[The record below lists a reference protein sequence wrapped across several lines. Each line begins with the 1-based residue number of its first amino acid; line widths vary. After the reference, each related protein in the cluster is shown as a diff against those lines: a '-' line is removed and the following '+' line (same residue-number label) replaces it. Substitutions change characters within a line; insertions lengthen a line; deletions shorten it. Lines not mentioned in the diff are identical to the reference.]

1 MASASLRLETVSLP
15 SAALGDPVNLVPVRR
30 TQDLHAVDDGVQI
43 DEELRAGL
51 TYGHVRNVA
60 PYLPQQDYDRTLVDR
75 DHRVIVLEND
85 HVRAEVLP
93 DLGGR
98 LRRLYDKSA
107 GRELLHVNAV
117 FQPGN
122 LALRNAWFSG
132 GVEWNIG
139 TIGHTPLTASTLHA
153 VEIER
158 PDGAAAVRLYE
169 YERLRGVVYSVEF
182 VLGADARELLVRGTI
197 VDVRE
202 STEAV
207 PMYWWS
213 NIAVDQTA
221 DTRVIAPAHGAWK
234 FAYRENVHLIPV
246 GDDAPRPDITR
257 PALAPQAADYFFDLD
272 EKAHPWI
279 AAVEADGRG
288 LLQMSDALLRGR
300 KLFVWGESDGGRRWQ
315 SWLSHGTGTYL
326 EIQAGIA
333 RTQLEHVPMPAGATW
348 SWTEA
353 YGLVEVDGTVALGD
367 SWDAAID
374 EVASS
379 SAAGRLRDAIE
390 AESTRSTADD
400 RVGEVLSI
408 GSGWGALEQRR
419 RIHTR
424 SGPFEDSRTPFRP
437 NHLGAEQEG
446 WLQLLRGG
454 PFPDGL
460 PLSYQRDDA
469 WVPFLES
476 ETTPDAA
483 FALGV
488 LHAAQGRL
496 DEAVA
501 ALTAAVQA
509 QDTWYARRALAEI
522 AQERGD
528 ESAARA
534 HALRALE
541 LSDLTVASVDL
552 GELLL
557 RLGAPTEALQ
567 AATTVDEEHPG
578 GRARLLRAQ
587 ALVALERYA
596 EARDLL
602 ADGIEVADLAE
613 GDNALTELW
622 RSAAVGIQRAADP
635 TASAEVLAERAA
647 AVDPLPARYDFRMSL
662 DA

>member
-1 MASASLRLETVSLP
+1 MASASLRVETVSLP
-15 SAALGDPVNLVPVRR
+15 SATLGDPVNLVPVRR
-30 TQDLHAVDDGVQI
+30 THDLHAVDAGVQI
-43 DEELRAGL
+43 DEDLRAGL
-51 TYGHVRNVA
+51 SYGHVRNIA

-75 DHRVIVLEND
+75 EHRVLVLEND
-85 HVRAEVLP
+85 HLRAEILP

-98 LRRLYDKSA
+98 LRRLYDKGA
-107 GRELLHVNAV
+107 ERELLHVNAV

-182 VLGADARELLVRGTI
+182 VLGADARELLVHNSI

-202 STEAV
+202 SSEPV

-272 EKAHPWI
+272 ERTHPWI

-300 KLFVWGESDGGRRWQ
+300 KLFVWGESEGGRRWQ

-348 SWTEA
+348 SWIEA
-353 YGLVEVDGTVALGD
+353 YGLVEVDGTVALGE

-374 EVASS
+374 VVAAS
-379 SAAGRLRDAIE
+379 SAAERHRVAIE
-390 AESTRSTADD
+390 AESARSTADD

-424 SGPFEDSRTPFRP
+424 SGPFDDSRTPFRP
-437 NHLGAEQEG
+437 NHLGPEQEG

-469 WVPFLES
+469 WAPFLES

-488 LHAAQGRL
+488 LHAAHGRL

-501 ALTAAVQA
+501 ALSAAVQA

-541 LSDLTVASVDL
+541 LADVAAATIDL

-557 RLGAPTEALQ
+557 RLGAPAEALQ
-567 AATTVDEEHPG
+567 AATAADEEHPG

-587 ALVALERYA
+587 ALVALERPT

-602 ADGIEVADLAE
+602 AAGIEVADLAE

-622 RSAAVGIQRAADP
+622 RTAAIGIQRAADP
-635 TASAEVLAERAA
+635 AASAQVLADRAE

>member
-1 MASASLRLETVSLP
+1 MAPASLRVHTLSLP
-15 SAALGDPVNLVPVRR
+15 SAALGEPVNLVPVRR
-30 TQDLHAVDDGVQI
+30 TQDLHAIDDGEQI

-51 TYGHVRNVA
+51 GYGHVRNIA
-60 PYLPQQDYDRTLVDR
+60 PYLPQQDYDRRLTDR
-75 DHRVIVLEND
+75 DHRVIILEND
-85 HVRAEVLP
+85 HLRAEVLP

-107 GRELLHVNAV
+107 DRELLHVNAV

-153 VEIER
+153 VAVER

-182 VLGADARELLVRGTI
+182 VLGADARELLVRNTI
-197 VDVRE
+197 TDVRE
-202 STEAV
+202 SSEPV

-272 EKAHPWI
+272 EKVHPWI
-279 AAVEADGRG
+279 AAVEPDGRG

-353 YGLVEVDGTVALGD
+353 YGLVELDGAVALGD
-367 SWDAAID
+367 SWDAAIH
-374 EVASS
+374 EVTSS
-379 SAAGRLRDAIE
+379 SAAERLRDAIE
-390 AESTRSTADD
+390 AENARSTADD
-400 RVGEVLSI
+400 RVGDVLSI

-424 SGPFEDSRTPFRP
+424 TGPFDDSRTPFRP
-437 NHLGAEQEG
+437 NHLGPEQEG

-460 PLSYQRDDA
+460 PVSYQRDDA
-469 WVPFLES
+469 WAPFLENES
-476 ETTPDAA
+476 TADAA

-496 DEAVA
+496 DEAWETFT
-501 ALTAAVQA
+501 TAAQQ
-509 QDTWYARRALAEI
+509 QDTWYARRALAEL
-522 AQERGD
+522 AEERGD
-528 ESAARA
+528 ASAARE
-534 HALRALE
+534 HALRARE
-541 LSDLTVASVDL
+541 LTPPAWAAVEL

-557 RLGAPTEALQ
+557 RLGASEEALQ
-567 AATTVDEEHPG
+567 AASAADEERPG
-578 GRARLLRAQ
+578 GRATLLRAQ
-587 ALVALERYA
+587 ALVAQERHA

-602 ADGIEVADLAE
+602 AEGIEVADLAE

-622 RSAAVGIQRAADP
+622 RTAAIGIQRQADP
-635 TASAEVLAERAA
+635 TASAEVLAQRAA
-647 AVDPLPARYDFRMSL
+647 SADPLPTRYDFRMSL

>member
-1 MASASLRLETVSLP
+1 MASASLRVETVSLP

-43 DEELRAGL
+43 DEELRMGL
-51 TYGHVRNVA
+51 TYGHVRNIA
-60 PYLPQQDYDRTLVDR
+60 PYLPQQDYDRALVDR
-75 DHRVIVLEND
+75 EHRVIVLEND
-85 HVRAEVLP
+85 HLRAEVLP

-107 GRELLHVNAV
+107 DRELLHVNAV

-182 VLGADARELLVRGTI
+182 VLHADARELLVRGTI

-202 STEAV
+202 SSEPV

-213 NIAVDQTA
+213 NIAVDQTV

-272 EKAHPWI
+272 ERAHPWI

-300 KLFVWGESDGGRRWQ
+300 KLFVWGESEGGRRWQ

-333 RTQLEHVPMPAGATW
+333 RTQLEHVPMPAGGTW

-374 EVASS
+374 EVAGS
-379 SAAGRLRDAIE
+379 SAAARFRDALQ

-424 SGPFEDSRTPFRP
+424 SGPFDDARTPFRP

-469 WVPFLES
+469 WVPFLTS
-476 ETTPDAA
+476 ENTPDAA

-501 ALTAAVQA
+501 TLTSAVHA

-528 ESAARA
+528 EALART

-541 LSDLTVASVDL
+541 LADLTAATVDL

-557 RLGAPTEALQ
+557 RLGAPAEALQ
-567 AATTVDEEHPG
+567 AAVAVDEEHPG
-578 GRARLLRAQ
+578 GRAGLLRAQ
-587 ALVALERYA
+587 ALVALERHA

-602 ADGIEVADLAE
+602 AAGIEVADLAE

-635 TASAEVLAERAA
+635 TASAEILAERAA
-647 AVDPLPARYDFRMSL
+647 TTDPLPARYDFRMSL

>member
-1 MASASLRLETVSLP
+1 MAPASLRVHTLSLP
-15 SAALGDPVNLVPVRR
+15 SATLGDPVNLVPVRR
-30 TQDLHAVDDGVQI
+30 TQDLHAIEGGEQI
-43 DEELRAGL
+43 DDELRAGL
-51 TYGHVRNVA
+51 GYGHVRNVA
-60 PYLPQQDYDRTLVDR
+60 PYLPQQDYDRTLTDR

-85 HVRAEVLP
+85 HLRAEVLP

-98 LRRLYDKSA
+98 LRRLYDKDA
-107 GRELLHVNAV
+107 QRELLHVNAV

-153 VEIER
+153 VEVER

-182 VLGADARELLVRGTI
+182 VLGAHARELLVRNTI
-197 VDVRE
+197 TDVRE
-202 STEAV
+202 SSEPV

-221 DTRVIAPAHGAWK
+221 GTRVIAPAHGAWK

-272 EKAHPWI
+272 EKVHPWI
-279 AAVEADGRG
+279 AAVEPDGRG
-288 LLQMSDALLRGR
+288 LLQVSDAPLRGR

-315 SWLSHGTGTYL
+315 SWLSHGTGSYL
-326 EIQAGIA
+326 EIQAGLA

-353 YGLVEVDGTVALGD
+353 YGLLEVDGAVALGD

-379 SAAGRLRDAIE
+379 PAAERLRAAIE
-390 AESTRSTADD
+390 AESIRSTAQD
-400 RVGEVLSI
+400 RVGDALSV

-424 SGPFEDSRTPFRP
+424 TGPFDDSQTPFRP

-454 PFPDGL
+454 PFPEGL
-460 PLSYQRDDA
+460 PLGYQRDDA
-469 WVPFLES
+469 WVPFLEK
-476 ETTPDAA
+476 EATPDAS

-488 LHAAQGRL
+488 IHAAQGRL
-496 DEAVA
+496 EEAGEAFSA
-501 ALTAAVQA
+501 AARQ
-509 QDTWYARRALAEI
+509 QDTWYVQRALAEL
-522 AQERGD
+522 AEERG
-528 ESAARA
+528 ELTAARE
-534 HALRALE
+534 HALRAQE
-541 LSDLTVASVDL
+541 LAAPVWAVVDL

-557 RLGAPTEALQ
+557 RLGAPADALR
-567 AATTVDEEHPG
+567 AATTAEEERPG
-578 GRARLLRAQ
+578 GRARMLRAQ

-602 ADGIEVADLAE
+602 TEGIDVADLAE
-613 GDNALTELW
+613 GDDALTALW
-622 RSAAVGIQRAADP
+622 RTAAIGIQRAADP
-635 TASAEVLAERAA
+635 SASSETLAERAA
-647 AVDPLPARYDFRMSL
+647 IADPLPARYDFRMSV

>member
-1 MASASLRLETVSLP
+1 MASASLRVETVSLP

-43 DEELRAGL
+43 DEELRMGL
-51 TYGHVRNVA
+51 TYGHVRNIA
-60 PYLPQQDYDRTLVDR
+60 PYLPQQDYDRALVDR
-75 DHRVIVLEND
+75 EHRVIVLEND
-85 HVRAEVLP
+85 HLRAEVLP

-107 GRELLHVNAV
+107 DRELLHVNAV

-182 VLGADARELLVRGTI
+182 VLHADARELLVRGTI

-202 STEAV
+202 SSEPV

-213 NIAVDQTA
+213 NIAVDQTV

-272 EKAHPWI
+272 ERAHPWI

-300 KLFVWGESDGGRRWQ
+300 KLFVWGESEGGRRWQ

-333 RTQLEHVPMPAGATW
+333 RTQLEHVPMPAGGTW

-374 EVASS
+374 EVAGS
-379 SAAGRLRDAIE
+379 SAARRFRDALQ

-424 SGPFEDSRTPFRP
+424 SGPFDDSRTPFRP

-460 PLSYQRDDA
+460 PLSYQRDDV
-469 WVPFLES
+469 WVPFLAS
-476 ETTPDAA
+476 ENTPDAA

-501 ALTAAVQA
+501 TLTSAVHA

-528 ESAARA
+528 EALART

-541 LSDLTVASVDL
+541 LADLTAATVDL

-557 RLGAPTEALQ
+557 RLGAPAEALQ
-567 AATTVDEEHPG
+567 AAVAVDEEHPG
-578 GRARLLRAQ
+578 GRAGLLRAQ
-587 ALVALERYA
+587 ALVALERHA

-602 ADGIEVADLAE
+602 AAGIEVADLAE

-635 TASAEVLAERAA
+635 TASAEILAERAA
-647 AVDPLPARYDFRMSL
+647 TTDPLPARYDFRMSL

>member
-85 HVRAEVLP
+85 HLRAEVLP

-182 VLGADARELLVRGTI
+182 VLGADARELLVHNRI

-202 STEAV
+202 STEPV

-272 EKAHPWI
+272 EKVHPWI

-300 KLFVWGESDGGRRWQ
+300 KLFVWGESEGGRRWQ

-353 YGLVEVDGTVALGD
+353 YGLVEVDASVALGD

-379 SAAGRLRDAIE
+379 SAAGRLREAIE

-541 LSDLTVASVDL
+541 LSDLTAATVDL

-557 RLGAPTEALQ
+557 RLGAPTETLQ
-567 AATTVDEEHPG
+567 AATAVDEEHPG

-587 ALVALERYA
+587 ALVALERYTQ
-596 EARDLL
+596 ARDLL